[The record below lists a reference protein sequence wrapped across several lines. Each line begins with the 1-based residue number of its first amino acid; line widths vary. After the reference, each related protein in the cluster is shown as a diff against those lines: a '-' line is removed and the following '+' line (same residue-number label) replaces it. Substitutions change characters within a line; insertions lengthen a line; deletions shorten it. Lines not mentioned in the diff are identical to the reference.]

1 MTGHIAPIYSVVK
14 SQITSTKLQ
23 INLKFQ
29 CPMTETNFKQIL
41 IQTLAAVPVL
51 IFEFWSLII
60 VCDLLFGAWNFS
72 GSMTATRR
80 YQ

>member
-1 MTGHIAPIYSVVK
+1 
-14 SQITSTKLQ
+14 
-23 INLKFQ
+23 
-29 CPMTETNFKQIL
+29 MTETNFKQIL
-41 IQTLAAVPVL
+41 IQPLAAVPVL

-60 VCDLLFGAWNFS
+60 VCDLLFGAWNFR

>member
-1 MTGHIAPIYSVVK
+1 VFIK
-14 SQITSTKLQ
+14 FQITSTKLQ
-23 INLKFQ
+23 INLKLQ
-29 CPMTETNFKQIL
+29 TPMTETNFKQIL
-41 IQTLAAVPVL
+41 IQPLAAVPVL

-60 VCDLLFGAWNFS
+60 VCDLLFGAWNFR